1 MREAKNTDTK
11 FEIHANKQKEDIE
24 WNVTPTKEW
33 KWLDGQK
40 AAWLRRGTKRKSAE
54 RGMAATNIYKKYKF
68 VKYRIWDTNTGKQQ
82 GIIRQI
88 GTLGAER
95 GMAAKNICQR
105 IRNWSL
111 GKKQDTRYVRKIVK
125 CSDKYKKE
133 DAQFFWCVQKTGV
146 FRSKNTVLALFSG
159 SKISHLSTVRA

>member
-1 MREAKNTDTK
+1 MRETKNTETK
-11 FEIHANKQKEDIE
+11 FEIHANKQEEDTE
-24 WNVTPTKEW
+24 WNVAPTKEW

-40 AAWLRRGTKRKSAE
+40 AARLRQGTKRKSAE
-54 RGMAATNIYKKYKF
+54 REMAATNIYKKYKF
-68 VKYRIWDTNTGKQQ
+68 VKYRIWDTSTGKQQ

-95 GMAAKNICQR
+95 EMAAKNICQR

-125 CSDKYKKE
+125 CSDTYKKK
-133 DAQFFWCVQKTGV
+133 DYCQSIPDICQVW
-146 FRSKNTVLALFSG
+146 
-159 SKISHLSTVRA
+159 STTTLLGES